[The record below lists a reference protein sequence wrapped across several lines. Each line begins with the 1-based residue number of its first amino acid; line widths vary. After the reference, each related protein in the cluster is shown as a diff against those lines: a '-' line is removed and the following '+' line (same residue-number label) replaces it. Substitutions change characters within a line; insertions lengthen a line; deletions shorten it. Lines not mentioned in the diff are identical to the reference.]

1 MNSIVTCVEY
11 SDYFKAVLPAN
22 AKHFETVLVVTTLQD
37 VETIKI
43 VQSVENAFLWI
54 TDAFYRGGASFRK
67 GLALEEGLRLLKPTG
82 WTVIFDADTLMPD
95 AMDFSQIE
103 PGNLYS
109 PYRRLLADVGL
120 LVDAPRWEKL
130 EEGPEKRTGEFAGY
144 FFLFHAEDP
153 VLKTRPWYP
162 TQWTHAGGS
171 DTEFAEKWPSERRKR
186 LPFEV
191 LHMGPLGQ
199 NWCGRHTQM
208 ADGKEPEMA
217 DQRRRAI
224 QEMRGLRERHGYA
237 KEKLGGELSSNG

>member
-1 MNSIVTCVEY
+1 MNAITVCVEY
-11 SDYFKAVLPAN
+11 GDSLKATLPEN
-22 AKHFETVLVVTTLQD
+22 ARHFEKVIVVTALQD

-43 VQSVENAFLWI
+43 VQGVENAWLWV
-54 TDAFYRGGASFRK
+54 TDAFTRDGAMFNK
-67 GLALEEGLRLLKPTG
+67 GRALEEGLRLLKPQG

-109 PYRRLLADVGL
+109 PYRRLLAAVGL
-120 LVDAPRWEKL
+120 LADAPRWEKF
-130 EEGPEKRTGEFAGY
+130 EEGPEKRTGEFGGY

-162 TQWTHAGGS
+162 TRWTHAGGS
-171 DTEFAEKWPSERRKR
+171 DTEFAEKWPAERRKR

-199 NWCGRHTQM
+199 NWCGRHTAM
-208 ADGKEPEMA
+208 ADGKEPERA
-217 DQRRRAI
+217 EQRRRAI
-224 QEMRGLRERHGYA
+224 QEMRGLREQHGYA
-237 KEKLGGELSSNG
+237 KEKLAGQK